1 MNKQLNVAKRAIQKA
16 AEAQFKKSFN
26 VICAEG
32 AFSYVSHTNTFCQA
46 SVDGMHCYAFS
57 F

>member
-16 AEAQFKKSFN
+16 AEAQFKKNFN

-32 AFSYVSHTNTFCQA
+32 AFSYVAHTNTFCQA
-46 SVDGMHCYAFS
+46 SADGMYCYAFS